1 MELAG
6 SYWQV
11 LLAGLVAIYSLGS
24 SSSVVQEHL
33 TSIQKVLGSFPS
45 WVPFFFFGGGGG
57 GGGISLLPQKAFHL
71 KEFAVYQCNVPTV
84 TMHTY
89 MCMYISF

>member
-33 TSIQKVLGSFPS
+33 TSIQKVLGSIPS
-45 WVPFFFFGGGGG
+45 WVPFFFGGGGG
-57 GGGISLLPQKAFHL
+57 FLYSLRKLFISKSLRFTSVMFLL
-71 KEFAVYQCNVPTV
+71 
-84 TMHTY
+84 
-89 MCMYISF
+89 